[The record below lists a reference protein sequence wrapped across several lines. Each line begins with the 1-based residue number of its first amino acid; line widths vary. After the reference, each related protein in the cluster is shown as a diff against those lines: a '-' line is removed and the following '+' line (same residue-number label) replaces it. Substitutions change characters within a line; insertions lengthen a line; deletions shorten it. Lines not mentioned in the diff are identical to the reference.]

1 MRYYDE
7 SGARR
12 RGRGGR
18 MIRLGF
24 LGAGNMATAMIGGI
38 TKAELPVSICAYDPN
53 MDKCK
58 ALSSFG
64 VCAKE
69 SAEI

>member
-1 MRYYDE
+1 
-7 SGARR
+7 
-12 RGRGGR
+12 

-53 MDKCK
+53 MPSLPSGLPKTFVK
-58 ALSSFG
+58 TLTSG
-64 VCAKE
+64 
-69 SAEI
+69 